1 MPLPDPRPIARGFR
15 LDRNDRVRA
24 TRALAW
30 LVTVKTAL
38 RFLPYAT
45 VTRAIARIPA
55 GRTSITPE
63 ECATAIRRAA
73 TIWPARCLPQ
83 AIAGYCL
90 LRRGGLAP
98 VVKLGVALDR
108 QDFDAHAWLECDGVI
123 VIGGDVERS
132 YTPLASTERQAR

>member
-15 LDRNDRVRA
+15 LDRGDRVRA

-30 LVTVKTAL
+30 LITATTAL

-55 GRTSITPE
+55 GRTPITPA

-98 VVKLGVALDR
+98 AVRLGVALDR
-108 QDFDAHAWLECDGVI
+108 RDFAAHAWLECDGV
-123 VIGGDVERS
+123 VVTGGDVDRS
-132 YTPLASTERQAR
+132 YAPLARERQAR